1 MNLYYNTVREK
12 ASNTLYPRCKTISSI
27 DDLKEVVSH
36 DHVCALYK
44 DNRRKKDNFVQAD
57 CTMLD
62 IDNTDSDDESKWITP
77 ADIAK
82 AFKNVR
88 FFIVYSRNHMKSKDG
103 RKPRPKFHVYFHHKI
118 ISDLK
123 EYEKLKNDVC
133 NYFPAFDDNAKDAA
147 RFFFGVQNPQIEYF
161 KGNITL
167 TDFMD
172 KRSICSTEEK
182 SSVTLPTKNTFIPQG
197 QRNTSLHR
205 FACRVLTRQGNN
217 DTAYQSFIEE
227 SKKCK
232 PPLGQKE
239 LNSIWKSAYK
249 YYMEHIQNSSDYIP
263 PKQYSKTA
271 VAPNLKPD
279 DFTDLGQAKVFYKE
293 YGEKLRYSLATGFLF
308 YTGRVWK
315 EGTLKAQ
322 GFAQELTE
330 RQLKEVTLLLRKV
343 QNDENNAAL
352 NNDSSARK
360 EADNTEKNIKQY
372 RRFILKNRDSQ
383 RISAVLKEIQPS
395 IEISTDELDTDG
407 FLLNTPVGT
416 IDLKSKRIHPH
427 NPNAYCTKI
436 TAVRPSDKG
445 KELFMNFLKNIT
457 CEDSELQEYLQLVV
471 GMCAIGKVFCEN
483 LIIAYGTGKNG
494 KSTFFNLL
502 AQVLGDYSGSLSAET
517 LTSECRKNKSPEYA
531 ELCGKRLVI
540 SSELEDDTSL
550 NTAIM
555 KKLCSTDRI
564 YAEKKYKAPFDFK
577 PTHTLILCTNHLPRI
592 YTSDNGT
599 WRRIIIIPFHA
610 VIENSTEMKNYA
622 DYLFENAGE
631 AVLSWI
637 IEGAEKFIN
646 TNYNL
651 IQPKCVQQAIDNYRN
666 ENDWLHNY
674 LSERCEIGKEFTQ
687 QSGKLYHDYRNY
699 CKDTGT
705 PTKNNA
711 TFNRAIQNAGFM
723 TKKTN
728 KGKFIYGLKLLPFD
742 NFQLPVMTS
751 DREFETFTEEEVV
764 F

>member
-427 NPNAYCTKI
+427 NPNDYCTKI